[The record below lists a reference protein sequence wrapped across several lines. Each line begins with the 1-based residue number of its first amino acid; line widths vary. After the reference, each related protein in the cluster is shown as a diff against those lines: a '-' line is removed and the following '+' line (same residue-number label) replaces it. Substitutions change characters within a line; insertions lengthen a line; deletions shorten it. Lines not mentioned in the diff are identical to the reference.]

1 MSARSAAAAQPRREP
16 AHRPSEAPR
25 PRAVPRTRRR
35 RRFRFR
41 VRLGLAVIPLIA
53 TLFAGA
59 VWLNATELRITK
71 KQGEV
76 ARQMTQVQ
84 EQLAVLTS
92 NQASLDEQV
101 RSRAEKLGMQRTSSD
116 DLTFV
121 VARSGP

>member
-1 MSARSAAAAQPRREP
+1 M
-16 AHRPSEAPR
+16 
-25 PRAVPRTRRR
+25 
-35 RRFRFR
+35 
-41 VRLGLAVIPLIA
+41 
-53 TLFAGA
+53 
-59 VWLNATELRITK
+59 WLNATELRITK

-101 RSRAEKLGMQRTSSD
+101 RLRAEKLGMQRTSSD